1 MRKEFILIAS
11 LFLTLTVYSQ
21 DYKVQK
27 LKNITKGN
35 YKISRLLVITDSV
48 PNAGVNIFISD
59 FSSAL
64 KIEFE
69 RHELDFICIRKGTS
83 DVEDGKSIVDKLNPN
98 GILSFIPSQVFLK
111 YTGFTQKKGLFFDLR
126 LSYRYKDVNDFVP
139 LFETKIEVLFDSFE
153 NSGELA
159 AKDFFNKMVKEK
171 YLAL

>member
-1 MRKEFILIAS
+1 MNKRENAQP
-11 LFLTLTVYSQ
+11 LTSGFTQAGAQLVRHFVS
-21 DYKVQK
+21 
-27 LKNITKGN
+27 N
-35 YKISRLLVITDSV
+35 SCFRL
-48 PNAGVNIFISD
+48 
-59 FSSAL
+59 SSEPLQYPRLREAATT
-64 KIEFE
+64 F
-69 RHELDFICIRKGTS
+69 
-83 DVEDGKSIVDKLNPN
+83 PN